1 MPARQPAL
9 GWCLFGTAIGACALA
24 WAGAPLLV
32 GVHLPEATP
41 ERLRARMRSRFPEA
55 AEATEAEAPAFARDA
70 IARVRALLE
79 GGHDDLQDIA
89 LDLDAVPAFHR
100 RVYAVTRAIPPGRTM
115 TYGEVARAIGEPGA
129 SRAVGQALGL
139 NPFAPVVPCHRVLAA
154 GARSG
159 GFSAEGGA
167 AAKLRMLEIERA
179 RFGSEP
185 GLFD

>member
-1 MPARQPAL
+1 MGGHAL
-9 GWCLFGTAIGACALA
+9 GFCLFDTSIGACAIA
-24 WAGAPLLV
+24 WDAQVLHA
-32 GVHLPEATP
+32 VHLPEASP
-41 ERLRARMRSRFPEA
+41 GRLRDRMRTRLGVPEA
-55 AEATEAEAPAFARDA
+55 EPPPFVQQAMARIRGLLDGAP
-70 IARVRALLE
+70 
-79 GGHDDLQDIA
+79 DDLADLPLA
-89 LDLDAVPAFHR
+89 LDSVPAFHR
-100 RVYAVTRAIPPGRTM
+100 KVYEVTRAIPPGRTM

-154 GARSG
+154 GSRSG

-167 AAKLRMLEIERA
+167 ATKLKMLEIEKA